1 MQDHP
6 SPGVTADTC
15 ADRRIEQWIVNSGL
29 PAHSDLPPV
38 EELAQRVGFVPNEV
52 CQALPMLL
60 RAGSLTRTADG
71 RIRVSPLV
79 ASGPRSAPRPA
90 RRVRDL
96 SSGNPD
102 PALLVPV
109 RPQSAGEGSEHLLYG
124 LADWQGRVI

>member
-29 PAHSDLPPV
+29 PAHSDLPSV

-52 CQALPMLL
+52 CRALPMLL

-71 RIRVSPLV
+71 RIRGFLNGCETRDQKVDLEPEQVVSV
-79 ASGPRSAPRPA
+79 GVGGGVRRS
-90 RRVRDL
+90 RR
-96 SSGNPD
+96 
-102 PALLVPV
+102 
-109 RPQSAGEGSEHLLYG
+109 
-124 LADWQGRVI
+124 